1 MLWIGN
7 GRVVTRDNGAFWENG
22 AVVTDGEKSS
32 RWATARRCGKN
43 IPMRNALTP
52 TAA

>member
-22 AVVTDGEKSS
+22 AVVTDGEKIVEVGDSEAL
-32 RWATARRCGKN
+32 RQN